1 MKLIYIYILLVL
13 VLYSVSFSQV
23 RSSGMQIL
31 VKDKTTGISFIN
43 DTMTV
48 TINDTAQAILISD
61 NEGYMY
67 MLKPPGRYSVE
78 VAHKG
83 YKSLEFRGINVTEGS
98 TTAITLELSLED
110 PPTKNK
116 KKKKGGVK
124 LKMIKQ

>member
-1 MKLIYIYILLVL
+1 MK
-13 VLYSVSFSQV
+13 
-23 RSSGMQIL
+23 IL
-31 VKDKTTGISFIN
+31 VKDKATGISFIN

-78 VAHKG
+78 VARKG
-83 YKSLEFRGINVTEGS
+83 YKSVEFRGINVTEGS
-98 TTAITLELSLED
+98 TTAITLELSLEE

-116 KKKKGGVK
+116 KKKKGGIK

>member
-1 MKLIYIYILLVL
+1 MKLNYIYVLLLLLV
-13 VLYSVSFSQV
+13 YCVSFSQV

-78 VAHKG
+78 VGRKG
-83 YKSLEFRGINVTEGS
+83 YKNITFRGIKVFEGS
-98 TTAITLELSLED
+98 TSAIILELSLED

-116 KKKKGGVK
+116 KKEKKWS
-124 LKMIKQ
+124 

>member
-1 MKLIYIYILLVL
+1 MH
-13 VLYSVSFSQV
+13 SVSFSQV

-78 VAHKG
+78 VGRKG
-83 YKSLEFRGINVTEGS
+83 YKSIIFRGINISEGS
-98 TTAITLELSLED
+98 TKAITLELSLDD

>member
-1 MKLIYIYILLVL
+1 MKLNYIYVLLLILVH
-13 VLYSVSFSQV
+13 SVSFSQV

-67 MLKPPGRYSVE
+67 MLKQL
-78 VAHKG
+78 HH
-83 YKSLEFRGINVTEGS
+83 
-98 TTAITLELSLED
+98 
-110 PPTKNK
+110 
-116 KKKKGGVK
+116 
-124 LKMIKQ
+124 